1 MGVSKVEILESE
13 PRELWCYED
22 AYHLKMQK
30 MDEEAWIYGKYFA
43 EAIMS
48 TIGNAF
54 KEKGEPNYE
63 YPKKPYLFDIA
74 INDKNSNSKEECAVY
89 EMKQRIKML
98 EKTGLPMSPV

>member
-1 MGVSKVEILESE
+1 M
-13 PRELWCYED
+13 
-22 AYHLKMQK
+22 
-30 MDEEAWIYGKYFA
+30 MDEEAWIYGKYFG

-54 KEKGEPNYE
+54 KKKDACDYN
-63 YPKKPYLFDIA
+63 YPKRPYSFEI
-74 INDKNSNSKEECAVY
+74 DKRKAENSDEEVAVY